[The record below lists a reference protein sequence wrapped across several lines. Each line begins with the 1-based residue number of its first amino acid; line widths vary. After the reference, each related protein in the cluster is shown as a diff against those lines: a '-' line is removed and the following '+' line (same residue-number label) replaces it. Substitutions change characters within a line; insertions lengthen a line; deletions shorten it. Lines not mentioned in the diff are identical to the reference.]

1 MKDDKLE
8 KQFEEYFKGVKTPD
22 DITGDAK
29 KHVARRKAVMP
40 RIVKFAS
47 IAASFVLVFAAAITL
62 IMRNGA
68 FKTTPDNSSGVHAP
82 SASVTTYDDGE
93 LDFKDAD
100 AYTSNKLNSS
110 LSFVRTLAIANN
122 ADLSGL
128 KAGYMDDKLALVT
141 ADLSLINGLSRH
153 DTKVYVEFTPDNLV
167 YGELEDF
174 YDGERYDYKGIDYYI
189 TRTVAENGEPET
201 KLSFNYNGVK
211 YYFDVTSA
219 DRAAH
224 LSYLKMIIK

>member
-1 MKDDKLE
+1 MKDEKLE

-22 DITGDAK
+22 DITDDAK
-29 KHVARRKAVMP
+29 KYIARKRAVMP
-40 RIVKFAS
+40 KIVKFAS
-47 IAASFVLVFAAAITL
+47 IAASFVLVFAAAIAL
-62 IMRNGA
+62 IMRNNA
-68 FKTTPDNSSGVHAP
+68 LSPAPDNAGTPQAP
-82 SASVTTYDDGE
+82 SASVATYGDGE

-100 AYTSNKLNSS
+100 AYTVNKLNRS

-122 ADLSGL
+122 ADVSGL
-128 KAGYMDDKLALVT
+128 QTAYRQNELTLVK

-153 DTKVYVEFTPDNLV
+153 DTKVYVEFTSDDLV
-167 YGELEDF
+167 YDELLDF
-174 YDGERYDYKGIDYYI
+174 NDGGQYSYRGIDYYL

-201 KLSFNYNGVK
+201 KLSFSYNGAK